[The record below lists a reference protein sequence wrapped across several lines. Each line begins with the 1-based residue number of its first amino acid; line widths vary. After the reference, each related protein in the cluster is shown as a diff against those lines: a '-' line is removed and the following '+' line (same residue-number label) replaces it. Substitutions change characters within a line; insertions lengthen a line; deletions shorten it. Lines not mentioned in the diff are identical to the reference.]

1 MLKLTL
7 LTMVGSM
14 SKYKTKMLAVIV
26 TLSFPT
32 MVFFQN
38 CSQQGSLQVSGGEV
52 AAAGLTAG
60 SDIPKDPVDDGGMV
74 IVPPPTAPPAA
85 QPPVAVQPPVTMP
98 PVVHPPSANPP
109 GKLPEND
116 DDEDHHHGGAVVS
129 HGDGHEG
136 GSCDDHEHDSD
147 QQAPDCRHIQ
157 ISDIRLNIESV
168 GLEASC
174 QGHDDN
180 RSPAGGRVQPE
191 FEVVDQNST
200 ITLLKPVL
208 KIRALKNLEIKDLF
222 VRLSASGNQILSS
235 NNVAM
240 DLVTPSAQQSGLK
253 FKLARAVK
261 IEAGKRYDLRFEIH
275 PEDQIVANPTK
286 CIMKP
291 VIKSATLVPSN

>member
-1 MLKLTL
+1 MY
-7 LTMVGSM
+7 
-14 SKYKTKMLAVIV
+14 KYKTKMLALII

-38 CSQQGSLQVSGGEV
+38 CSQQGSLQVSGGAEV
-52 AAAGLTAG
+52 AATGLVAG
-60 SDIPKDPVDDGGMV
+60 SDIPKDIPTDDGGMI
-74 IVPPPTAPPAA
+74 IVPPTT
-85 QPPVAVQPPVTMP
+85 PPVVVQPPVTVP
-98 PVVHPPSANPP
+98 PTVQPPTHVP

-116 DDEDHHHGGAVVS
+116 NDDDDENHHHGGACN
-129 HGDGHEG
+129 GH
-136 GSCDDHEHDSD
+136 DHDSD
-147 QQAPDCRHIQ
+147 QQGPDCRHIQ
-157 ISDIRLNIESV
+157 ISDIRLSIESV

-174 QGHDDN
+174 QGHDEN
-180 RSPAGGRVQPE
+180 RNSAQQRVQPE
-191 FEVVDQNST
+191 FEIIDQNST
-200 ITLLKPVL
+200 ITLSKPVL
-208 KIRALKNLEIKDLF
+208 KIRALKNVEIKDLF
-222 VRLSASGNQILSS
+222 VRLSASGNQILSL

-253 FKLARAVK
+253 FKLNRAVK